1 MPDTCIFPACKRHPM
16 QNGLCIGHS
25 KHDTSIPKK
34 KYAGIPK
41 KSAKKLAEEK
51 NKPATTDLQAWYD
64 NIMKTEKAVCWE
76 TGEKIDKKDKKGW
89 HGSIAHIL
97 PKKTFRSV
105 ATHPKNYL
113 ILKMWGGTHAR
124 YDVSWQSASKMKVWP
139 TAVQRFLEI
148 YPHIADSEKKYL
160 PDVLLKEL
168 EKYPT
173 T

>member
-1 MPDTCIFPACKRHPM
+1 MSDTCIFPACKRHPM
-16 QNGLCIGHS
+16 QNGYCVGHAAYGS
-25 KHDTSIPKK
+25 AVPKAK
-34 KYAGIPK
+34 STGIPK
-41 KSAKKLAEEK
+41 KSAKKLQEESA
-51 NKPATTDLQAWYD
+51 KPSTTDLQAWYEH
-64 NIMKTEKAVCWE
+64 IMKTEKPVCWE

-97 PKKTFRSV
+97 PKKTFKSV

-124 YDVSWQSASKMKVWP
+124 YDVSWLSASKMKVWP
-139 TAVQRFLEI
+139 TAVKRFIQI

-168 EKYPT
+168 EKIEQ
-173 T
+173 